1 MAHSELKTRTER
13 GRRGLKMRPLRLPGQ
28 SNEEHISTLQDTWR
42 DVLLWPF
49 IFLVLA
55 MVEWWHWWFS
65 APPNLWI
72 PTLLTALSAFYAYR
86 RYGILRSEIQD
97 YQLGR
102 DGERLVGEMLEQL
115 RAKGYRVFHDVP
127 GDGFN
132 IDHVIVGA
140 AGVFTIETKTR
151 SKPTRGCSSIV
162 YDGETVR
169 IENGAPTNV
178 PLNQARAQARWL
190 SDLINDGRSSKLIV
204 RPVVVFPEWYVEQ
217 MGNRK
222 KGDIWVINEKV
233 LESCLDHEPQIL
245 TAEQTDSVANILA
258 QRCRQL
264 AA

>member
-1 MAHSELKTRTER
+1 
-13 GRRGLKMRPLRLPGQ
+13 MRPLRLPGQ
-28 SNEEHISTLQDTWR
+28 SNEEHISKLQDTWAI
-42 DVLLWPF
+42 VSLVPF
-49 IFLVLA
+49 IFLLLA

-65 APPNLWI
+65 APPNPWV
-72 PTLLTALSAFYAYR
+72 PSLLAALSVFYAYR
-86 RYGILRSEIQD
+86 KYGSLRSEIQD

-115 RAKGYRVFHDVP
+115 RGKGYQVFHDIP

-151 SKPTRGCSSIV
+151 SKPTRGGSSIL

-169 IENGAPTNV
+169 IGNGVPTHE
-178 PLNQARAQARWL
+178 PLSQARAQARCVAHL
-190 SDLINDGRSSKLIV
+190 LNDGRSSKLIV

-217 MGNRK
+217 IGNRK
-222 KGDIWVINEKV
+222 KGDIWEINEK
-233 LESCLDHEPQIL
+233 LLGSCHDHEPQIL
-245 TAEQTDSVANILA
+245 TVEQIDSVANILA
-258 QRCRQL
+258 LHCRQL